1 MSELIHKLGIDW
13 KLLVAQVVN
22 FLVLLFLL
30 KKFLYKPVLEL
41 LAKRRAAIAESIA
54 NTERIAQE
62 LKSIESRKIAE
73 VEKAKKEA
81 DVIIEQA
88 RIAAKARGEELFNE
102 AEKRVEK
109 LIKDAGQ
116 RIEEDRANMM
126 ADVAGEVKE
135 LVFLATEKVLRE
147 RLPVSANERFVEG
160 AIAAVKHGQE
170 RNIFSVRP

>member
-41 LAKRRAAIAESIA
+41 LAKRRASIAESIA

-73 VEKAKKEA
+73 VEKAKK
-81 DVIIEQA
+81 
-88 RIAAKARGEELFNE
+88 E